1 MNLKKILDRYNGSQT
16 YKFFRITD
24 DDNAIDNE
32 KNLNNPALVNDVFNA
47 CLQQQIDGTLPQG
60 FVYELGM
67 PSKELL
73 SSGIKDLPIEMASR
87 RLLAKSMQENHLFDL
102 KEIFNLPNAIQNPLA
117 VFRSA
122 TKMYDSYVVLT
133 ELKHKGKNFVAAIQV
148 NERGNNIEVNS
159 IRSVHYRTLYN
170 IVDWITE
177 GLGEYFSKDFEKVW
191 LNPTK
196 KELLSKQQY
205 QPVDVRKQLNNATK
219 IVENFNNPNKQ
230 QEK

>member
-32 KNLNNPALVNDVFNA
+32 KNLNNPTLVNDVFNA

-87 RLLAKSMQENHLFDL
+87 QLGNKSIQENHPFDL
-102 KEIFNLPNAIQNPLA
+102 NEIFDLPKAIQKPLA
-117 VFRSA
+117 VFSSA
-122 TKMYDSYVVLT
+122 TVPYAFVVMT
-133 ELKHKGKNFVAAIQV
+133 EFKHNDRNFVVAVHV
-148 NERGNNIEVNS
+148 NRNKRNIEVND
-159 IRSVHYRTLYN
+159 IRSIHYRNLIN
-170 IVDWITE
+170 IIGWIND
-177 GLGEYFSKDFEKVW
+177 GLGEYFSKDFENVW

-196 KELLSKQQY
+196 KELLSKSQY
-205 QPVDVRKQLNNATK
+205 NPVKVREQLNNATK

-230 QEK
+230 QKK